1 MTTKSFLACERE
13 SMKKMSKFQLPHSL
27 KKIGIMIAI
36 CSFLAMFINKF
47 TFDEILYRSMAKYGL
62 LFGMLIISIS
72 KEKIEDEFIIKMR
85 MESYTFAFVMGIA
98 YVLCLPFVDFL
109 VDTFRT
115 SKEASLDDLG
125 DFEILWMLL
134 SVQVFYFHFLKKAH
148 Q

>member
-13 SMKKMSKFQLPHSL
+13 KMRNMKKFQLPHTY
-27 KKIGIMIAI
+27 KKIGIIVAV
-36 CSFLAMFINKF
+36 CSFAAMFVNKF
-47 TFDEILYRSMAKYGL
+47 TFDEMTYRTIAKYSL
-62 LFGMLIISIS
+62 LVSMLIVSIS

-98 YVLCLPFVDFL
+98 YVLLLPFVDFL
-109 VDTFRT
+109 VDMFFT
-115 SKEASLDDLG
+115 SKNASLNDLG
-125 DFEILWMLL
+125 DFEILWILL